1 MGCSGSIAT
10 DKKQNLSSKRRIS
23 VCIEEKKLNSKV
35 ELHLKEEEKNV
46 KKGEDTNVTESS
58 KQMGE
63 HIHEIQSEDVKLV
76 RESWKEMTKQGVFKK
91 HGTKVM
97 IK

>member
-1 MGCSGSIAT
+1 V
-10 DKKQNLSSKRRIS
+10 KR
-23 VCIEEKKLNSKV
+23 
-35 ELHLKEEEKNV
+35 
-46 KKGEDTNVTESS
+46 GEDTNVTESS